1 MPAKL
6 RGISFTMFHTG
17 VRKKVI
23 SLTGR
28 HYVIEA
34 DFSLRYVNEAPNNKE
49 KVALKKGNFPGH
61 IVIVTLLTPKAD
73 VHPGIKGHWFS
84 NQE

>member
-6 RGISFTMFHTG
+6 PRISFTMFRTG
-17 VRKKVI
+17 VREK
-23 SLTGR
+23 SHFFDRRTLCDRG
-28 HYVIEA
+28 
-34 DFSLRYVNEAPNNKE
+34 DFSLHYVNEAPNNKE
-49 KVALKKGNFPGH
+49 KVALKKGNFPVH

-73 VHPGIKGHWFS
+73 MHSGIKGHWFS

>member
-6 RGISFTMFHTG
+6 PGISFTMFHTG
-17 VRKKVI
+17 VRK
-23 SLTGR
+23 SNFFDRQTLCDRG
-28 HYVIEA
+28 
-34 DFSLRYVNEAPNNKE
+34 DFSPRYVNEAPNNKE
-49 KVALKKGNFPGH
+49 KVALKKGNFPVH

-73 VHPGIKGHWFS
+73 MHSGIKGHWFS